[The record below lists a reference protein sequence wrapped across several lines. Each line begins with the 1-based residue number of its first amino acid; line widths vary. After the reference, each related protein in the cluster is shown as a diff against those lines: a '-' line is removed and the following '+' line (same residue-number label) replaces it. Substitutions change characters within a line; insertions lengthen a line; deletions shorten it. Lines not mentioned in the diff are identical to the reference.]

1 MKDVNDITDIEV
13 VRKIW
18 DDIIDYEKSWCKVN
32 NLQTFPVAKLIH
44 YFGAATIC
52 KLYGCTIYSE
62 ELAKEL
68 VRQTFLRA

>member
-18 DDIIDYEKSWCKVN
+18 DDIIDYEKSWHKAN
-32 NLQTFPVAKLIH
+32 NLQSIPTAKFIH
-44 YFGAATIC
+44 YFGEATIC

-68 VRQTFLRA
+68 IRQAFLRA